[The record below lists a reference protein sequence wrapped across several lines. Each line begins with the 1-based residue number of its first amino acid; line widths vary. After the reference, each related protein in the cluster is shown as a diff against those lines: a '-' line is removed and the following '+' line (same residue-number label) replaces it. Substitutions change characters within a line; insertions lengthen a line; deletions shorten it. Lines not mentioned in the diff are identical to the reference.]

1 MKHLTTTA
9 AAGAAVTLILVSP
22 APTYA
27 SGLALRETDAISLG
41 NAYVGGVSRA
51 SDGATVVLNPAG
63 MSLLESSELYGNV
76 FYVGPSARFSGQNY
90 LAPGVKTS
98 GNQGGKNINSA
109 ATASSFGVWKINNRL
124 AVGYGFTAPYGLRM
138 DYPQNWVGRYQ
149 SLVTTITDYELSLA
163 ASYRVT
169 KKLSIGL
176 GPRLDFLSGRF
187 TQAANLGALNQYGTT
202 TADLSGNG
210 FGFGYSAG
218 LIYKFDDRTQIGI
231 TYRSRVSIPVAIKTK
246 FAPPWSLAANPFVQG
261 LLVAESGHGKLQVT
275 LPDSVGFGFTHRVT
289 PKLTVM
295 MQGEWTHWS
304 LLQQL
309 NAISDHGGLNTS
321 IPINWRNTWFGGI
334 AVNYALRKNILLR
347 SGFSYDQSPVNA
359 KNRQTR
365 TPDSDRFNLSAGIEY
380 SPIKMVSLDLSYAH
394 LFAPG
399 GSINSDA
406 GNNAGQLVGN
416 YSTHA
421 NVVGFGMR
429 THF

>member
-9 AAGAAVTLILVSP
+9 AAGAAATFILAAP
-22 APTYA
+22 APAYA
-27 SGLALRETDAISLG
+27 SGFALRETDAISLG

-51 SDGATVVLNPAG
+51 SDAATVVLNPAG
-63 MSLLESSELYGNV
+63 MSLLESSELFGNV

-90 LAPGVKTS
+90 LAPGVRTS
-98 GNQGGKNINSA
+98 GNQGGRNVNSA
-109 ATASSFGVWKINNRL
+109 ATASSYGVWKVNKRL
-124 AVGYGFTAPYGLRM
+124 ALGYSFGTPFGLRM

-169 KKLSIGL
+169 NKLSIGL
-176 GPRLDFLSGRF
+176 GPRFDFLSGRF

-210 FGFGYSAG
+210 FGFGYNAG
-218 LIYKFDDRTQIGI
+218 LMYKFDDKTQIGI
-231 TYRSRVSIPVAIKTK
+231 TYRSRISIPVAIKTK

-261 LLVAESGHGKLQVT
+261 LLASESGHGKMQVT
-275 LPDSVGFGFTHRVT
+275 LPDSVAFGFTRRVT
-289 PKLTVM
+289 PRLTVM
-295 MQGEWTHWS
+295 LQGEWTHWS

-309 NAISDHGGLNTS
+309 NAISDHGGLNTT
-321 IPINWRNTWFGGI
+321 IPVNWHNTWFGGV
-334 AVNYALRKNILLR
+334 AVNYALRKNVLLR
-347 SGFSYDQSPVNA
+347 SGFSYDQSPVNSR
-359 KNRQTR
+359 NRLTR
-365 TPDSDRFNLSAGIEY
+365 APDSSRFTLSAGVEY

-394 LFAPG
+394 LFTPR
-399 GSINSDA
+399 GSINNDA
-406 GNNAGQLVGN
+406 GNNAGQLIGQ
-416 YSTHA
+416 YSGHG